1 MRKITML
8 FLVVMFSFCAILA
21 QSAPTQQEIDDAIQ
35 KGLAWL
41 ASQQR
46 PQGYF
51 GTSRLLGSTTAAV
64 LAFEDEGH
72 FPGGNTQY
80 SAVVE
85 KGLDYIFSMAYVTDI
100 TTQPA
105 GDPDSDG
112 DGKGVYFSYENLGYE
127 TGMALLCIIASNSP
141 DRIVQTGQCAGWT
154 YREVAEDVV
163 DFFAYAQHDS
173 GYERGGWRYTANGGS
188 DNSAVQWP
196 VLGMIAARQWGIEPP
211 EWVKTELSGWI
222 DRVQHPTNGG
232 TGYQGYSDHRMATTG
247 SLLVQMYF
255 VGDDKET
262 PRAQRAIGYIDN
274 QDRWE
279 AAPYSTW
286 YGNKGHPYAMFAVF
300 KGLSLMR
307 VRSLSAVSDGDWWG
321 DYAQW
326 LVDNQQPDGHWEGYA
341 SGYFVDCITTG
352 WYVTI
357 LQSTI
362 FPVEITVDVPNCAFS
377 NDGYDVEVE
386 YSVQRFSVN
395 GTVSLFKDSDTEPVE
410 VIELEDFQ
418 GSDTFTYSVANDTI
432 GEHIWRAVIDVS
444 VQRGIGEE
452 VSVQDVINVQASDTD
467 SVIVYMSPVVEGIPD
482 QTAPFETF
490 DLDDYLTTDVQTVSW
505 SFTNTNSDLTV
516 NIGANNIVTLSATP
530 GINVSAEV
538 TFTATVTAC
547 AGVTATASDTAIFTS
562 YPPIV
567 DFSSINNMVEFA
579 EDGSAVVDLDDFV
592 GDLNHT
598 DAELVWEVTGNTHIH
613 FVIDPITR
621 EITFTADEDWSGSE
635 NLVLTAIDPR
645 GLTGTDTL
653 NVIVTAENDAPVL
666 SEMPD
671 ITFPED
677 GSDSSLVLDEYL
689 TDIDNTPD
697 EMVWTFEGNT
707 HIHVE
712 IDPITRVV
720 TFTAHENWFGS
731 EEITF
736 TATDPDNLS
745 DSDTI
750 TVTVIPVNDPPVVE
764 GIPDVTFPE
773 DGSDSSIDLDDY
785 VADVDNTPDEMTWT
799 FEGNTH
805 IHVEIDPTSRVVTF
819 TADEDWFGSEEIT
832 FTATDPGG
840 LSDSDTII
848 VTVTSVLDVLAAYYD
863 VLYTTLSIVFDM
875 PVVPDSVTTFNGVS
889 MELNDSGNADFALI
903 DKHLPSVINT
913 DPSEQ
918 IDIWMRYAYP
928 TTLNMALAAL
938 VDHHKVDLLLAEGL
952 FTDIN
957 GTKNRQITGADN
969 IRIQMITHGIV
980 LGILGDVTGNGEVT
994 AYDAVHILKASV
1006 DGLQVCPA
1014 YEVASKVSKWL
1025 ADQGQSYD
1033 VMKGMAD
1040 VSGDGE
1046 VTAYDAALALRI
1058 AAKLPVLA
1066 PPASD
1071 IQRKGRLSVDSFDG
1085 NKLSISIALDRVTD
1099 VYSADILLAYDPQRL
1114 TSAEAMESSSL
1125 AGWYSAYRAESG
1137 KLRIS
1142 LAGSSQPSADGT
1154 MVNIVF
1160 DAMSMDA
1167 IRGLEILELKL
1178 NGGMIKAKVENLP
1191 KQFAALQNYPNPFN
1205 PDTWIPFQLSESAEV
1220 SVIIYNING
1229 QMIRRLDLGN
1239 RLPGYY
1245 IDKSK
1250 AAYWDGNNEYGERV
1264 SSGVYFYELRA
1275 GKNVSVKKMIVIK

>member
-1 MRKITML
+1 MRKIVML
-8 FLVVMFSFCAILA
+8 CLVLVFSAWAISA
-21 QSAPTQQEIDDAIQ
+21 QSAPTQEEIDEAIQ

-41 ASQQR
+41 ASQQNAN
-46 PQGYF
+46 GSF
-51 GTSRLLGSTTAAV
+51 GTGYLLGNTTSAI
-64 LAFEDEGH
+64 LAFENEGH
-72 FPGGNTQY
+72 FPGGGTQY
-80 SAVVE
+80 ASVVE
-85 KGLDYIFSMAYVTDI
+85 KGLDWMFTRAYVTDI
-100 TTQPA
+100 TPQPD

-112 DGKGVYFSYENLGYE
+112 DGKGVYFNYNQLGYE
-127 TGMALLCIIASNSP
+127 TGMCLLCIIASNSP
-141 DRIVQTGQCAGWT
+141 DRVVQTGQCAGWT
-154 YREVAEDVV
+154 YREVVEDIV
-163 DFFAYAQHDS
+163 DFFAYAQHDG
-173 GYERGGWRYTANGGS
+173 GYYDGGWRYSANGGS

-211 EWVKTELSGWI
+211 EWVKTKLSGWI
-222 DRVQHPTNGG
+222 NRVQHPTNGG
-232 TGYQGYSDHRMATTG
+232 TGYQGYSDHRMSLTG
-247 SLLVQMYF
+247 ALLVQMYF
-255 VGDDKET
+255 IGDDKET
-262 PRAQRAIGYIDN
+262 QRAQKSIGYIDN
-274 QDRWE
+274 QARWE
-279 AAPYSTW
+279 ERPYSTW
-286 YGNKGHPYAMFAVF
+286 YGNKGHPYAMFAIF
-300 KGLSLMR
+300 KGLSLMK

-326 LVDNQQPDGHWEGYA
+326 LVDNQEQDGHWEGY
-341 SGYFVDCITTG
+341 SGYFNDWITTG
-352 WYVTI
+352 WYTTI

-362 FPVEITVDVPNCAFS
+362 FPVEITVEVPTCAFTD
-377 NDGYDVEVE
+377 DGYNVEVE

-395 GTVSLFKDSDTEPVE
+395 GTVTLFKDNKPEPVM
-410 VIELEDFQ
+410 VVELKNFQ
-418 GSDTFTYSVANDTI
+418 GSDTFIYNVPKDIAGSHT
-432 GEHIWRAVIDVS
+432 WRAVIDVT
-444 VQRGIGEE
+444 VPRELG
-452 VSVQDVINVQASDTD
+452 QDVSVQASDTD
-467 SVIVYMSPVVEGIPD
+467 SLTVYTSPVVEGIPD
-482 QTAPFETF
+482 QTAPFVTF
-490 DLDDYLTTDVQTVSW
+490 DLDDYLTTDIQAVQW
-505 SFTNTNSDLTV
+505 SYTKNGSDDLTV
-516 NIGANNIVTLSATP
+516 NIGANNIVTISATP

-538 TFTATVTAC
+538 TFTATVTGC
-547 AGVTATASDTAIFTS
+547 AGVTASDSDTALFTS

-567 DFSSINNMVEFA
+567 DFSPIDNMVQFA
-579 EDGSAVVDLDDFV
+579 EDTLAIIDLDDFV
-592 GDLNHT
+592 TDLNHT
-598 DAELVWEVTGNTHIH
+598 DAEIVWEITGNTHVH
-613 FVIDPITR
+613 FSIDPVTH
-621 EITFTADEDWSGSE
+621 EITFTADPDWSGSE
-635 NLVLTAIDPR
+635 NLVFTATDPR
-645 GLTGTDTL
+645 GLKGTDTL
-653 NVIVTAENDAPVL
+653 NVIVTAENDAPNL
-666 SEMPD
+666 AEMPD

-677 GSDSSLVLDEYL
+677 GSDSSLKLDEYL

-697 EMVWTFEGNT
+697 EMTWSFEGNI
-707 HIHVE
+707 HIHVS
-712 IDPITRVV
+712 IDPVTRIV
-720 TFTAHENWFGS
+720 TFTADENWFGS

-736 TATDPDNLS
+736 TVTDPDNLS

-750 TVTVIPVNDPPVVE
+750 IVTVTPVNDPPVVE

-785 VADVDNTPDEMTWT
+785 VTDVDNTPDEMTWT
-799 FEGNTH
+799 FSGNTH
-805 IHVEIDPTSRVVTF
+805 IHVEIDPVSHVVTF
-819 TADEDWFGSEEIT
+819 TADENWYGSEEIT

-848 VTVTSVLDVLAAYYD
+848 VTVTSVLDVLRAYYD

-875 PVVPDSVTTFNGVS
+875 PVDPASVKTFNGIS
-889 MELNDSGNADFALI
+889 MELNDSGNVDFSLI

-913 DPSEQ
+913 APSEQ

-938 VDHHKVDLLLAEGL
+938 IDHHKVDLLVAQGL

-957 GTKNRQITGADN
+957 GTKNGQITGADN

-1025 ADQGQSYD
+1025 ADQGHAYD

-1046 VTAYDAALALRI
+1046 VTAYDAALALRL

-1066 PPASD
+1066 PPSSD

-1085 NKLSISIALDRVTD
+1085 NKLTVSIALDKAID

-1114 TSAEAMESSSL
+1114 TSAEAIESSSL
-1125 AGWYSAYRAESG
+1125 SGWYSAYRADSG
-1137 KLRIS
+1137 KLKIS
-1142 LAGSSQPSADGT
+1142 LAGSSQPTADGA
-1154 MVNIVF
+1154 MVSIVF
-1160 DAMSMDA
+1160 DAKTMDA
-1167 IRGLEILELKL
+1167 IKGLEILDLKL

-1205 PDTWIPFQLSESAEV
+1205 PETWIPFQLSESAEV

-1229 QMIRRLDLGN
+1229 QVIRRLDLGN

-1245 IDKSK
+1245 LDKSK
-1250 AAYWDGNNEYGERV
+1250 AVYWDGSNEYGERV

>member
-8 FLVVMFSFCAILA
+8 FLVAMFSFWAISV
-21 QSAPTQQEIDDAIQ
+21 QSVPTQQEIDNAIQ

-41 ASQQR
+41 ASQQNAN
-46 PQGYF
+46 GSF
-51 GTSRLLGSTTAAV
+51 GNSCYLGSTTAAV

-80 SAVVE
+80 SGVVE
-85 KGLDYIFSMAYVTDI
+85 KGLDYIFTRAYVTDI
-100 TTQPA
+100 TVQPA

-112 DGKGVYFSYENLGYE
+112 DGKGVYFSHDQLGYE
-127 TGMALLCIIASNSP
+127 TGMSLLCIIASNSP

-173 GYERGGWRYTANGGS
+173 GYEAGGWRYSANGGS
-188 DNSAVQWP
+188 DNSAAQWP
-196 VLGMIAARQWGIEPP
+196 VLGMIAAHQWGIDPP
-211 EWVKTELSGWI
+211 EWVKTGLSGWI

-232 TGYQGYSDHRMATTG
+232 TGYRGYSDHRMSLTG

-255 VGDDKET
+255 VGDNKDT
-262 PRAQRAIGYIDN
+262 PRAQKSIGYIDN
-274 QDRWE
+274 QSRWE
-279 AAPYSTW
+279 EAPNSTW
-286 YGNKGHPYAMFAVF
+286 YGNKGHPYAMFAIF
-300 KGLSLMR
+300 KGLSLMK

-326 LVDNQQPDGHWEGYA
+326 LVDNQQPDGHWDGYA
-341 SGYFVDCITTG
+341 EYYFVDCITTG

-362 FPVEITVDVPNCAFS
+362 FPVEIAVDVPNCAFS
-377 NDGYDVEVE
+377 NDGYDVNVE
-386 YSVQRFSVN
+386 YSVQRFQVN
-395 GTVSLFKDSDTEPVE
+395 GTVSLFKDAKPEPVQ
-410 VIELEDFQ
+410 VVELEDFQ
-418 GSDTFTYSVANDTI
+418 GSDTFTYNVANDTP
-432 GEHIWRAVIDVS
+432 GEHTWRAVIDVT
-444 VQRGIGEE
+444 VPRELG
-452 VSVQDVINVQASDTD
+452 QDVNVQASDTD
-467 SVIVYMSPVVEGIPD
+467 SLIVYLSPVVEGIPD

-516 NIGANNIVTLSATP
+516 NIGTNNIVTLSATP
-530 GINVSAEV
+530 GKNVLAEV
-538 TFTATVTAC
+538 TFTATVTGC
-547 AGVTATASDTAIFTS
+547 AGVTASDSDTAVFTS

-567 DFSSINNMVEFA
+567 DFSPIDNKVEFA
-579 EDGSAVVDLDDFV
+579 EDGSAAIDLDDFV
-592 GDLNHT
+592 TDLNHT
-598 DAELVWEVTGNTHIH
+598 DAELEWEVTGNTHIH
-613 FVIDPITR
+613 VEIDPVSHLAM
-621 EITFTADEDWSGSE
+621 FTADEDWSGSE
-635 NLVLTAIDPR
+635 NLVFTVTDPR
-645 GLTGTDTL
+645 GLKSTDTL
-653 NVIVTAENDAPVL
+653 NVIVTAENDAPSI

-671 ITFPED
+671 IEFPED
-677 GSDSSLVLDEYL
+677 TSDSSLMLDEYV
-689 TDIDNTPD
+689 TDVDNTPD
-697 EMVWTFEGNT
+697 EMTWTFTGNT
-707 HIHVE
+707 HIHIE
-712 IDPITRVV
+712 INPISRIV
-720 TFTAHENWFGS
+720 TFTADENWFGS

-736 TATDPDNLS
+736 TVTDPDNLS

-750 TVTVIPVNDPPVVE
+750 IVTVTPVNDPPIVE

-773 DGSDSSIDLDDY
+773 DGSDNSIDLDDY
-785 VADVDNTPDEMTWT
+785 IVDVDNTPDEMTWT
-799 FEGNTH
+799 FTGNTH
-805 IHVEIDPTSRVVTF
+805 IHVEIDLVSHVVTF
-819 TADEDWFGSEEIT
+819 TADKDWSGSEEIT
-832 FTATDPGG
+832 FTATDLGG
-840 LSDSDTII
+840 LSDSDTIL
-848 VTVTSVLDVLAAYYD
+848 VTVTPVLDVLAAFYD
-863 VLYTTLSIVFDM
+863 VLYTTLSIVFDT
-875 PVVPDSVTTFNGVS
+875 PVDPVSVKTFNGIS
-889 MELNDSGNADFALI
+889 MELNDSGNADFSLI

-938 VDHHKVDLLLAEGL
+938 IDHHKVDLLLEPNL

-957 GTKNRQITGADN
+957 GTKNRKITGADN

-1025 ADQGQSYD
+1025 SDQGHAFD

-1046 VTAYDAALALRI
+1046 VTAYDAALALRL

-1066 PPASD
+1066 PPISD
-1071 IQRKGRLSVDSFDG
+1071 IQRKSRLSVDNFDG
-1085 NKLSISIALDRVTD
+1085 NKFTVSIALDKVTD
-1099 VYSADILLAYDPQRL
+1099 VYSADILLAYDPQKL
-1114 TSAEAMESSSL
+1114 ASAEVIESSSL
-1125 AGWYSAYRAESG
+1125 TGWFSAYKADSG

-1142 LAGSSQPSADGT
+1142 LAGSSQPTADGAIL
-1154 MVNIVF
+1154 NIFF
-1160 DAMSMDA
+1160 DAKTMDA
-1167 IRGLEILELKL
+1167 IKGLEILDLKL

-1205 PDTWIPFQLSESAEV
+1205 PETWIPFQLSEPSEV
-1220 SVIIYNING
+1220 SITIYNING
-1229 QMIRRLDLGN
+1229 QAIRRLDLGN

-1275 GKNVSVKKMIVIK
+1275 GKDVSVKKMIIIK